1 MNILYVVPDLK
12 KVSGGPRT
20 RISLFKG
27 VFIKNDGEVIEKGN
41 KFSTSLKP
49 RRINLVYVESA
60 TNRISFIDVICLFF
74 LRLYS
79 KKVIVFI
86 RDVYIELFPQEYS
99 SFRGK
104 ITWLFNKVSN
114 FYLTV
119 ISTSMVFPTKDM
131 GDVFFEKNHFFPQ
144 REYTDLPPG
153 TLVEI
158 EKRVMP
164 NFTQKIGILYLGST
178 QYQNSGFRKFINF
191 AEKYDGFYNF
201 FVLSADKELGSILS
215 TTSIHLATINRN
227 EIPQFIYQNNIAFA
241 LHTRPRNKYD
251 DITFPI
257 KVLDFISLTL
267 PFFTERHV
275 PLTNL
280 LSMQY
285 DLFSSFEDF
294 DDIQNMIQSV
304 GIEKY
309 KRYVEMLYQVSIE
322 NTYDKRY
329 KKLLEQ

>member
-27 VFIKNDGEVIEKGN
+27 VFIKNGGEVIEKGN
-41 KFSTSLKP
+41 KLSSSLKP
-49 RRINLVYVESA
+49 RRINLAYVESA
-60 TNRISFIDVICLFF
+60 TNRISFIDIIGLFF

-99 SFRGK
+99 SFRGR
-104 ITWLFNKVSN
+104 ITWFFNKVSN

-119 ISTSMVFPTKDM
+119 ISTSMVFPTKEM
-131 GDVFFEKNHFFPQ
+131 GEVFFEKNRFFPQ

-153 TLVEI
+153 TLVEK
-158 EKRVMP
+158 EKRLIP
-164 NFTQKIGILYLGST
+164 NFKQKVGILYLGST

-201 FVLSADKELGSILS
+201 FVLSGDKGLGAILS
-215 TTSIHLATINRN
+215 TTTIHLTTVHRN
-227 EIPQFIYQNNIAFA
+227 DIPNFIHHNNIAFA
-241 LHTRPRNKYD
+241 LHTRPKNKYD

-257 KVLDFISLTL
+257 KVLDFISLQI
-267 PFFTERHV
+267 PFFSERHL
-275 PLTNL
+275 PLINL
-280 LSMQY
+280 LSVKY
-285 DLFSSFEDF
+285 DLFSSF
-294 DDIQNMIQSV
+294 DDLDCIHNKIQSID
-304 GIEKY
+304 IEKY
-309 KRYVEMLYQVSIE
+309 KEYLKMLHQVSIE
-322 NTYDKRY
+322 NTYDQRY
-329 KKLLEQ
+329 KKLLAQ

>member
-27 VFIKNDGEVIEKGN
+27 VFIKNGGEVIEKGN
-41 KFSTSLKP
+41 KLSSSLKP

-86 RDVYIELFPQEYS
+86 RDVYIELFPQDYS

-104 ITWLFNKVSN
+104 ITWFFNKVSN

-119 ISTSMVFPTKDM
+119 ISTSMVFPTKEM
-131 GDVFFEKNHFFPQ
+131 GEVFFEKNHFFPQ
-144 REYTDLPPG
+144 REYADLPPG
-153 TLVEI
+153 TLVER
-158 EKRVMP
+158 EKRLMP
-164 NFTQKIGILYLGST
+164 KFAQKIGILYLGST

-191 AEKYDGFYNF
+191 AEEFGEFYNF
-201 FVLSADKELGSILS
+201 FVLSGDKGLGTILS
-215 TTSIHLATINRN
+215 TTAIHLTTLHRN
-227 EIPQFIYQNNIAFA
+227 DIPNFIHQNNIAFA
-241 LHTRPRNKYD
+241 LHTRPKNKYD

-257 KVLDFISLTL
+257 KVLDFISLQL
-267 PFFTERHV
+267 PFFSERHL
-275 PLTNL
+275 PLINL
-280 LSMQY
+280 LSIEY
-285 DLFSSFEDF
+285 DLFSSF
-294 DDIQNMIQSV
+294 DDLDCIHNKIQS
-304 GIEKY
+304 IEIDKY
-309 KRYVEMLYQVSIE
+309 KGYLNMLYKVSIE

-329 KKLLEQ
+329 KKLLAQ